1 MSDYAIKTTNLTVE
15 IGNNIILDN
24 INVEINKGDFVAI
37 VGPNGSGKTT
47 FLKALLNIIKPAAGE
62 IKIFGKKLDE
72 IEPGDIG
79 YVPQIKTIDRSFPA
93 NAIELVLSG
102 VRARWLGVK
111 TREEKKLAIQMLSLV
126 GAEGYAKKQISEL
139 SGGQLQRVYL
149 ARCFASNPK
158 LLLLDEPATGVD
170 LVCEATINE
179 IIEEY
184 NKRRGVTVLMVTHDW
199 TAAYHHTNKVMLLN
213 KQLIY
218 FGNTGEAFTELNLMK
233 TFSHLGHKH
242 KVTFGLKSYE

>member
-1 MSDYAIKTTNLTVE
+1 M
-15 IGNNIILDN
+15 
-24 INVEINKGDFVAI
+24 
-37 VGPNGSGKTT
+37 
-47 FLKALLNIIKPAAGE
+47 
-62 IKIFGKKLDE
+62 
-72 IEPGDIG
+72 
-79 YVPQIKTIDRSFPA
+79 
-93 NAIELVLSG
+93 
-102 VRARWLGVK
+102 K

>member
-62 IKIFGKKLDE
+62 IKIFGNKLDE

-184 NKRRGVTVLMVTHDW
+184 NKRRGVTVLMVTHDR

>member
-1 MSDYAIKTTNLTVE
+1 MPDYAIKTSNLTVE
-15 IGNNIILDN
+15 FGNNKILDN
-24 INVEINKGDFVAI
+24 INIEIENGDFVAI

-47 FLKALLNIIKPAAGE
+47 FLKTLLSIVKPTSGE
-62 IKIFGKKLDE
+62 IKIFGKEADK
-72 IEPGDIG
+72 IEGSEIG

-102 VRARWLGVK
+102 VRNRWLGIK
-111 TREEKKLAIQMLSLV
+111 TKEDKKLALHALELV
-126 GAEGYAKKQISEL
+126 GAAEYAKKQISEL

-170 LVCEATINE
+170 LVCETAINE
-179 IIEEY
+179 LIEEF
-184 NKRRGVTVLMVTHDW
+184 NKKRGVTVLMVTHDW

-213 KQLIY
+213 KQLVY
-218 FGNTGEAFTELNLMK
+218 FGNKTEAFTEINLMK

>member
-62 IKIFGKKLDE
+62 IKSFGNKLDE
-72 IEPGDIG
+72 IDPGDIG

>member
-62 IKIFGKKLDE
+62 IKIFGNKLDE

>member
-1 MSDYAIKTTNLTVE
+1 M
-15 IGNNIILDN
+15 IILTF

-62 IKIFGKKLDE
+62 IKIFGNKLDE

>member
-1 MSDYAIKTTNLTVE
+1 MPDFAIKTSNLTVE

-47 FLKALLNIIKPAAGE
+47 FLKALLNIIKPTAGE
-62 IKIFGKKLDE
+62 IKIFGKNLDE
-72 IEPGDIG
+72 IEAGDIG

-102 VRARWLGVK
+102 VRNRWLGVK
-111 TREEKKLAIQMLSLV
+111 SREDKKLALQMLTLV
-126 GAEGYAKKQISEL
+126 GAADYAKKQISEL

-158 LLLLDEPATGVD
+158 LLVLDEPATGVD

-184 NKRRGVTVLMVTHDW
+184 NKERGVTVLMVTHDW

>member
-1 MSDYAIKTTNLTVE
+1 MPDYAIKTSGLTVE
-15 IGNNIILDN
+15 FGNNIILDN
-24 INVEINKGDFVAI
+24 INVEIENGDFVAI

-47 FLKALLNIIKPAAGE
+47 FLKALLSIVKPSSGE
-62 IKIFGKKLDE
+62 IKIFGKELDK
-72 IEPGDIG
+72 IKPGEIG

-93 NAIELVLSG
+93 NSIELVLSG
-102 VRARWLGVK
+102 VRNRWLGVK
-111 TREEKKLAIQMLSLV
+111 SREDKKLALHALELV
-126 GAEGYAKKQISEL
+126 GAADYARKQISEL

-170 LVCEATINE
+170 LVCESTINE
-179 IIEEY
+179 LIEEF
-184 NKRRGVTVLMVTHDW
+184 NKKRGVTVLMVTHDW

-218 FGNTGEAFTELNLMK
+218 YGNKNEAFTELNLMK